1 MKHLSNGA
9 FCKNSVKGSRYSWAY
24 WCLSTLCFLLFLSEL
39 SLLWRLCFCEAKTT
53 NNAQNAIWCFTTSRT
68 TRVKYKTTEEC
79 FFFFFSLLRETWLP
93 SPSLFVSLLLSVSL
107 LSSASLPESLLL
119 DSLLSESLLL
129 DSLLSESLLSLPSS
143 GSCFTFGSG
152 PGGWTKAQNTLCQKS
167 VTSTCVFC
175 FRNWDVVNH
184 IISILGNASYTP
196 RVLIHHCRSLHRS
209 RIAEPFAMV

>member
-1 MKHLSNGA
+1 MAFKLRNCPGDHVSRLFALEILSQLI
-9 FCKNSVKGSRYSWAY
+9 YDSWLP
-24 WCLSTLCFLLFLSEL
+24 CLDSLCFLLFLSEL

-119 DSLLSESLLL
+119 DSLLSESLL
-129 DSLLSESLLSLPSS
+129 SLPSS

-152 PGGWTKAQNTLCQKS
+152 PGG
-167 VTSTCVFC
+167 
-175 FRNWDVVNH
+175 
-184 IISILGNASYTP
+184 
-196 RVLIHHCRSLHRS
+196 
-209 RIAEPFAMV
+209 